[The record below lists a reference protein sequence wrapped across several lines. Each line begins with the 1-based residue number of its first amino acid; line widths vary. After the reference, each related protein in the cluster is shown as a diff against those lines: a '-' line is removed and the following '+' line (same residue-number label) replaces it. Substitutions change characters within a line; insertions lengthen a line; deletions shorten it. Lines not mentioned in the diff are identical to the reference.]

1 MRQLTAVIFCL
12 GSASLFAQTTGWTFR
27 TRIELRANY
36 RDSKEAAFPL
46 KFPFPSEQLPIG
58 QKVGFEQTVDPGRHG
73 ELSVAQI
80 RLDAIY
86 GNVFA
91 AHAQLHA
98 QDKYRRNPTSEDK
111 KMDADELWIRLGPKP
126 EFLERPAGTSLF
138 LQMGK
143 FPKMERQPIRLL
155 ESYGLAATAFNR
167 FEDVGF
173 MTGGSVG
180 RNFYWRLQATSGNP
194 LYFRDPNA
202 LAGDNGIRELLQPHP
217 DPRLKSGFPILYNAR
232 VESYALLT
240 QHVQFGQAI
249 GYRWQNDAQT
259 FGFDAIAFH
268 YRRTLL
274 DGENAPLTGTFY
286 GVDIDLLEGPLDRGI
301 ALRGNK
307 KEEAGARVYTEWH
320 GLTSTAQFT
329 KQSFAGLHRQGEEL
343 EAGYQISLGNRWVPT
358 IQPTVRWSGLQN
370 FFKGDPTLFPAP
382 SIWWN
387 WAKIDYGL
395 RIALPSNVDLTVE
408 HAKHIIASPR
418 KIHPDETLVTL
429 RIRV

>member
-1 MRQLTAVIFCL
+1 VRPFVVLLCFTP
-12 GSASLFAQTTGWTFR
+12 SLFAQTNGWNFR
-27 TRIELRANY
+27 TRLEFRANY

-46 KFPFPSEQLPIG
+46 KFPFRPDQLPIG
-58 QKVGFEQTVDPGRHG
+58 QTVAFEQTVHPGKHA

-86 GNVFA
+86 GSVFA

-111 KMDADELWIRLGPKP
+111 KIDADELWIRLGPKP
-126 EFLERPAGTSLF
+126 EFLERPAATSVF

-173 MTGGSVG
+173 MTGGSIG
-180 RNFYWRLQATSGNP
+180 RNLYWRLQATSGNP

-202 LAGDNGIRELLQPHP
+202 LAGDNGIRELLQSHP
-217 DPRLKSGFPILYNAR
+217 NPRLKSGFPILYNT
-232 VESYALLT
+232 ETEGYALDT
-240 QHVQFGQAI
+240 EHVQFGQAV
-249 GYRWQNDAQT
+249 GYRWQNNAQT

-268 YRRTLL
+268 YRRRLS
-274 DGENAPLTGTFY
+274 DAENAPLTGTFY
-286 GVDIDLLEGPLDRGI
+286 GADIDLLEGPLDRGLT
-301 ALRGNK
+301 LRGDK
-307 KEEAGARVYTEWH
+307 KEEAGGRIYTEWH
-320 GLTSTAQFT
+320 GLTSTIQFT
-329 KQSFAGLHRQGEEL
+329 KQAFAGLHRQGEEL
-343 EAGYQISLGNRWVPT
+343 EAGYQIPLGNRWVPT
-358 IQPTVRWSGLQN
+358 IQPAVRWSGLQN
-370 FFKGDPTLFPAP
+370 SFKGDPAFFPAP

-387 WAKIDYGL
+387 WVKIDYGV
-395 RIALPSNVDLTVE
+395 RIGLPYNSDVTVE
-408 HAKHIIASPR
+408 HAKHIVASPR